1 MQIVLLCLNML
12 VCCLISGFTKW
23 SSERSPHEVFKLLE
37 RLFWEFDDI
46 AQRLNVFKLGT
57 IGDCYIAVTGI
68 PDPIDDHATLLTQFA
83 FECRTKV
90 REVCSDLEAEGLDT
104 AKLDMRFGIH
114 SGAITAG
121 ILRGTKSRFELF
133 GDTINTASRME
144 STGQAGKIQLS
155 EETAELLRIDNKGSW
170 LKMREDK
177 VAAKGKG
184 TLRTYWAEPVEKRIS
199 FHDSGVMD
207 NLTAENLKNLESGEK
222 KYYNNEIEKDGDDV
236 ETGTLNRA
244 KDKSDPLDNHIPRDE
259 KIDEERSLDESC

>member
-1 MQIVLLCLNML
+1 MK
-12 VCCLISGFTKW
+12 GFTKW

-155 EETAELLRIDNKGSW
+155 EETAELLRFDNKGTW
-170 LKMREDK
+170 LTKREDK

-184 TLRTYWAEPVEKRIS
+184 MLQTWWAEPVEKRIS

-207 NLTAENLKNLESGEK
+207 GLTEEK
-222 KYYNNEIEKDGDDV
+222 MKQYYNEEYENELGDDV
-236 ETGTLNRA
+236 EKGTAGN
-244 KDKSDPLDNHIPRDE
+244 SDSNGKNDPSDQLDNHIPRG
-259 KIDEERSLDESC
+259 DEEKSADESC